1 METLDIIDTTK
12 VKERRQLHFTSLD
25 DILADLD
32 HLAEAPEVRTLG
44 NWSAGQ
50 IFQHLAVAFTCS
62 IDGFPFHLPAPV
74 RFLFRLFLK
83 RAVLNKPMSAGFR
96 LPAKAATKLVP
107 LPIGKEEGL
116 ENLRRA
122 IHRLQTEEQRSPNPV
137 VGKLTREEW
146 DNLHCRHAELHLS
159 FLVPVS

>member
-1 METLDIIDTTK
+1 METAIDTAK

-25 DILADLD
+25 DILADVD
-32 HLAEAPEVRTLG
+32 HLAQAAEVRALG

-50 IFQHLAVAFTCS
+50 IFQHLAVAFNCS

-83 RAVLNKPMSAGFR
+83 RVVLNKPMSAGFR
-96 LPAKAATKLVP
+96 LPQKAAKQLVP
-107 LPIGKEEGL
+107 SPIGQEEGL
-116 ENLRRA
+116 QNLRQA
-122 IHRLQTEEQRSPNPV
+122 IRRLQAEEKRAPNPV

-146 DNLHCRHAELHLS
+146 DKLHCRHAELHLS
-159 FLVPVS
+159 FLVPLT